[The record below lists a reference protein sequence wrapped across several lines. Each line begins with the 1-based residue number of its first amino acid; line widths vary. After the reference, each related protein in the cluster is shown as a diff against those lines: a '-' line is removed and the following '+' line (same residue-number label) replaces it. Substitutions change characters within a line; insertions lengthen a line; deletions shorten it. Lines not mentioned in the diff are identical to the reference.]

1 MGGGELLCVSVFRS
15 VDQPNISDFP
25 GKKKNMNDMGTEAC
39 EAGER
44 NVAKLVACQRV

>member
-1 MGGGELLCVSVFRS
+1 MDGGELFCVSVFRS

-25 GKKKNMNDMGTEAC
+25 GKKNMNDMGTAAC